1 MASMDAESQHRLIRA
16 HPYIRFIRVPEVY
29 SVAPLLM
36 PNRLAKETSP
46 YLQQHADNPVDWY
59 PWGAEALAEA
69 KRTGK
74 PILLSVGYSAC
85 HWCHVMAHE
94 SFEDPAIAKVMN
106 DLFVNVK
113 VDREERPDI
122 DQIYQVAQAMITQ
135 RNGGWPLT
143 MFLTPDQ
150 LPFFGGTYF
159 PNVGRYGMP
168 AFPELLKRVRQY
180 YDENPEEV
188 RGNGEHVVQALARS
202 VPQSGA
208 HVSQLDARP
217 LDAAAEELAQ
227 SFDAEHGGF
236 SGAPK
241 FPHPDSLELQ
251 LRRHA
256 RTGDARALERATF
269 TMRKMA
275 MGGLYDQAG
284 GGFARYSVDAT
295 WTIPHF
301 EKMLYDNGWLLR
313 LYADAWTA
321 TREPLFAAVCGET
334 AGWVMREMQSPEGG
348 YYSSLDA
355 DSEGE
360 EGKYYVWTVDEI
372 RARLDAEE
380 FAVAAPAFGLEAA
393 PNFEHHA
400 WHLTIARPLEEVAR
414 TAGIPVEEA
423 RRRFESVRRKLYAAR
438 EERVRPGRDEKVLAS
453 WNALM
458 IAGMA
463 RAGRVFANAEWI
475 ASARRALDFIRRVM
489 WKDGA
494 LLATSMDGRAH
505 LDAYLDDHAYLLAA
519 LLEMLQAD
527 FVAADLEWAA
537 ELGDALLERFHDAE
551 TGGFH
556 FTSHEHESLI
566 HRPKP
571 GPDNATPSGNAV
583 AALALH
589 RLAFLTGE
597 TRFSDAAAGTI
608 ALFWPQMERHASA
621 FGTMLA
627 ALEEQLAPPR
637 TIILTG
643 ERGALAS
650 WKAPLDTAYLPTT
663 LTLAIPTGTA
673 GLPAPLAKPAASA
686 PQAWVCEGFTCLPPI
701 GDPARLRER
710 LQLERIAPPVESPRP
725 RSTP

>member
-1 MASMDAESQHRLIRA
+1 
-16 HPYIRFIRVPEVY
+16 
-29 SVAPLLM
+29 M
-36 PNRLAKETSP
+36 PNRLANETSP

-59 PWGAEALAEA
+59 PWGEEALAEA
-69 KRTGK
+69 KLTGK

-94 SFEDPAIAKVMN
+94 SFEDASIAKVMN
-106 DLFVNVK
+106 DLFVNIK

-159 PNVGRYGMP
+159 PNVSRYGMP

-188 RGNGEHVVQALARS
+188 RGNGEHVVTALARN
-202 VPQSGA
+202 VPTGGV
-208 HVSQLDARP
+208 HPSQFSALVLDE
-217 LDAAAEELAQ
+217 AAAHLEE
-227 SFDAEHGGF
+227 SFDRRHGGF

-241 FPHPDSLELQ
+241 FPHPDSIELL

-256 RTGDARALERATF
+256 RTGDTGALEMAAF
-269 TMRKMA
+269 TLRRMA
-275 MGGLYDQAG
+275 EGGIYDQVG
-284 GGFARYSVDAT
+284 GGFARYSVDAE
-295 WTIPHF
+295 WAIPHF

-313 LYADAWTA
+313 LYADAWA
-321 TREPLFAAVCGET
+321 VKREPLFEKVARET
-334 AGWVMREMQSPEGG
+334 AQWVMREMQSPEGG

-360 EGKYYVWTVDEI
+360 EGKYYVWTVDEV
-372 RARLDAEE
+372 RALLSADEL
-380 FAVAAPAFGLEAA
+380 AAATLRFGLDQ
-393 PNFEHHA
+393 PRNFEDHA
-400 WHLTIARPLEEVAR
+400 WHLVVSRPVAEVAR
-414 TAGIPVEEA
+414 ALGSSEA
-423 RRRFESVRRKLYAAR
+423 DVGRLIESTRAKLYAAR
-438 EERVRPGRDEKVLAS
+438 EKRVRPGRDEKVLTS

-463 RAGRVFANAEWI
+463 RAGRVFGRPEWI
-475 ASARRALDFIRRVM
+475 ESARRALDFIRRVLVA
-489 WKDGA
+489 DGR
-494 LLATSMDGRAH
+494 LLATYKDGRAH

-527 FVAADLEWAA
+527 FRAADLEWAE
-537 ELGDALLERFHDAE
+537 ELGAQLMDRFHDPEA
-551 TGGFH
+551 GGFF
-556 FTSHEHESLI
+556 FTSHGHESLI

-597 TRFSDAAAGTI
+597 TRYSDAAAGTI
-608 ALFWPQMERHASA
+608 ALYWTQMQRQPTA

-627 ALEEQLAPPR
+627 ALEEQLEPPGTVILRGETPAMAPWHR
-637 TIILTG
+637 L
-643 ERGALAS
+643 
-650 WKAPLDTAYLPTT
+650 LDAAYLPTRIT
-663 LTLAIPTGTA
+663 LFVPRDTHP
-673 GLPAPLAKPAASA
+673 LPPPLDKPVGDTVN
-686 PQAWVCEGFTCLPPI
+686 AWVCEGVTCLPPI
-701 GDPARLRER
+701 ASPEELREA
-710 LQLERIAPPVESPRP
+710 LELPTIARSILHPPTA
-725 RSTP
+725 RSDT

>member
-1 MASMDAESQHRLIRA
+1 
-16 HPYIRFIRVPEVY
+16 
-29 SVAPLLM
+29 M

-59 PWGAEALAEA
+59 PWGEEALAEA

-94 SFEDPAIAKVMN
+94 SFEDPAIAQVMN
-106 DLFVNVK
+106 ELFVNVK

-180 YDENPEEV
+180 YDENPEEA

-208 HVSQLDARP
+208 HVSDLDAKP
-217 LDAAAEELAQ
+217 LDAAAEDLAQ
-227 SFDAEHGGF
+227 AFDPEHGGF
-236 SGAPK
+236 TGAPK

-251 LRRHA
+251 LRRYA
-256 RTGDARALERATF
+256 RTGDKAALERATF

-301 EKMLYDNGWLLR
+301 EKMLSDNGWLLR
-313 LYADAWTA
+313 LYADAWA
-321 TREPLFAAVCGET
+321 ITREPLFARVCAET

-360 EGKYYVWTVDEI
+360 EGKYYVWTVDQVRE
-372 RARLDAEE
+372 RLGADE
-380 FAVAAPAFGLEAA
+380 FAVAALAFGLEAP

-400 WHLTIARPLEEVAR
+400 WHLTLARPLDEVAR
-414 TAGIPVEEA
+414 TLGIAADEA
-423 RRRFESVRRKLYAAR
+423 MRRFDGARARLYAAR
-438 EERVRPGRDEKVLAS
+438 EARIRPGRDDKILAS

-458 IAGMA
+458 VAGMA
-463 RAGRVFANAEWI
+463 RAGRAFGQPEWI
-475 ASARRALDFIRRVM
+475 DSARRALDFVRRVM
-489 WKDGA
+489 WQDGA
-494 LLATSMDGRAH
+494 LLATYKDGRAH

-519 LLEMLQAD
+519 LIEMLQARFD
-527 FVAADLEWAA
+527 PADLEWAT
-537 ELGDALLERFHDAE
+537 ELGDALLERFLDAE

-556 FTSHEHESLI
+556 FTAHDHESLI

-597 TRFSDAAAGTI
+597 TRFSDAAAGTL
-608 ALFWPQMERHASA
+608 ALFWPQVQRHASA

-627 ALEEQLAPPR
+627 ALEEQLVPPR
-637 TIILTG
+637 TVILTG
-643 ERGALAS
+643 EPAALAP
-650 WKAPLDTAYLPTT
+650 WKALLDPAYLPTT
-663 LTLAIPTGTA
+663 LALAIPAGTA
-673 GLPAPLAKPAASA
+673 GLPAVLAKPASA
-686 PQAWVCEGFTCLPPI
+686 AVQAWVCEGFTCLAPL
-701 GDPARLRER
+701 GDVAGLRER
-710 LQLERIAPPVESPRP
+710 LQLERIAPPPEFPRP